1 MEKDA
6 QAGEPEEEE
15 VDDELSSTDLYED
28 SMAEVTLNET
38 RGGHDSDPFDRS
50 GEYDEDVDLAAPP
63 PITPDIPEIPAD
75 VLISLKNRAEGTAI
89 DLKNLKNP
97 FDDSQKVDESEVEA
111 PLK

>member
-38 RGGHDSDPFDRS
+38 RGGHVSW
-50 GEYDEDVDLAAPP
+50 
-63 PITPDIPEIPAD
+63 
-75 VLISLKNRAEGTAI
+75 NR
-89 DLKNLKNP
+89 
-97 FDDSQKVDESEVEA
+97 
-111 PLK
+111 PLYSHKKMF